1 MSEKIRQRIEPL
13 VHASGLDLEEV
24 ELTPA
29 GRRSILRVIVDGD
42 QITLDDVAALS
53 REIST
58 LIDTDP
64 VFGEKS
70 ITLEVSSRGVDS
82 PLTLPRHWRRKIGR
96 LVSVTRNDGEKVSG
110 RITAASETEATLEE
124 KGAAVVVALADV
136 KKARIEVEF
145 NRPEQP

>member
-1 MSEKIRQRIEPL
+1 MLEQIRKRIEPL
-13 VHASGLDLEEV
+13 VAASGLDLEEV

-42 QITLDDVAALS
+42 HITLDDVAAVS

-64 VFGEKS
+64 IFGEKS

-82 PLTLPRHWRRKIGR
+82 PLTLPRHWRRNIGR
-96 LVSVTRNDGEKVSG
+96 LVSVTTGDGEKVTG
-110 RITAASETEATLEE
+110 RISSATESDAVLDV
-124 KGAAVVVALADV
+124 KGAQMSFTFADV

-145 NRPEQP
+145 NRPEQS

>member
-1 MSEKIRQRIEPL
+1 MLEKIQKRIEPL

-42 QITLDDVAALS
+42 QITLDDVAAVS
-53 REIST
+53 REISS

-64 VFGEKS
+64 IFGEKS

-82 PLTLPRHWRRKIGR
+82 PLTLPRHWRRNIGR
-96 LVSVTRNDGEKVSG
+96 LVSVTDAAGEKVTG
-110 RITAASETEATLEE
+110 RITSTTDADATLEI
-124 KGAAVVVALADV
+124 KGAPTTIAFADV

>member
-1 MSEKIRQRIEPL
+1 MLEKIQKRIEPL

-42 QITLDDVAALS
+42 QITLDDVAAVS
-53 REIST
+53 REISA

-82 PLTLPRHWRRKIGR
+82 PLTLPRHWRRNVGR
-96 LVSVTRNDGEKVSG
+96 LVSVTQVDGEKITG
-110 RITAASETEATLEE
+110 RITAATDADATLDI
-124 KGAAVVVALADV
+124 KGVATTVAFTDV

-145 NRPEQP
+145 NRAEQS